1 MGEMILTNARIIL
14 ADEVIEGSVVVHDG
28 TIAEIDD
35 HPTCA
40 AGAFDLEGD
49 ILIPGLVELHTDNI
63 ERHIMPRPKAVWP
76 SDAAVLSH
84 DREVAA
90 AGITTVLNALA
101 IGAINTHSVRI
112 EMLEDVCGLV
122 ESLSAAG
129 ALKAS
134 HLLHLRCE
142 VSYPELMEL
151 LESLL
156 DNSSVQLI
164 SVMDHTPGQRQFVDL
179 EQYSVYYQGKFGLS
193 DDELER
199 FIADR
204 RADQVRYSEPNRR
217 MVVQRAMEQGITLA
231 SHDDATREHVDEAIR
246 DGIVI
251 AEFPTTIEAAK
262 ASHKAGMDVL
272 MGGPNMVRGASHSG
286 NVSARELAAHGILDI
301 LSSDYIPSSLVYAA
315 LTMAREVDAI
325 ELPQAIATVTRNPA
339 RKIGLTDRGEIATG
353 LRADLVRFRPM
364 EGAPVIRDVWRAG
377 EKIA

>member
-1 MGEMILTNARIIL
+1 MILTNARIIL